1 MARLDFKLVTRN
13 VADCQDFDCGIDSI
27 NKYVKDSYYPSIAQH
42 AYAYNIIGNGKSLGY
57 IQFLFRDVE
66 LDYFPDDISGVDPGI
81 KANTLPAIH
90 IRFLAIDKSYQR
102 NRIGTA
108 ALETIIKRIQ
118 DLAEEWPVSMITI
131 DARDELVEWYEQVG
145 FKKMVKNSP
154 GQDGITVAM
163 YYSCIKHPEK
173 LKEYM
178 EEMSADMA

>member
-1 MARLDFKLVTRN
+1 MARRIDF
-13 VADCQDFDCGIDSI
+13 I
-27 NKYVKDSYYPSIAQH
+27 
-42 AYAYNIIGNGKSLGY
+42 
-57 IQFLFRDVE
+57 
-66 LDYFPDDISGVDPGI
+66 
-81 KANTLPAIH
+81 
-90 IRFLAIDKSYQR
+90 
-102 NRIGTA
+102 
-108 ALETIIKRIQ
+108 ETIIKRIQ

-178 EEMSADMA
+178 EEMLADMA